1 MNLLEPLKAEK
12 DLAIDEADYDQI
24 RAPPLNGRQV
34 KNVKRTAIDLEH
46 CSGEMLSVERF
57 VQVINIRLELGKGL
71 SA

>member
-1 MNLLEPLKAEK
+1 MITPSCLIERVE
-12 DLAIDEADYDQI
+12 EYEERT

-34 KNVKRTAIDLEH
+34 KNVIQTAIDLEH

-57 VQVINIRLELGKGL
+57 GQVINIHLELDKEL